1 MRLFAR
7 PTSRLRPDGADAP
20 PTPPGHEPP
29 GQTRMTGE
37 ATKPASQAENPPTT
51 PEQPSR
57 EIDAGLIDQL
67 AGERQPPSIL
77 GVQLAFLQRQKEPAS
92 LPRIVARWGVMSD
105 DARSMAWSLGGE
117 HIRAAVERAV
127 RFGPAHL
134 RAGALLAVGDRPISE
149 LADAVAEILRDP
161 TSSETDRRSAEATLD
176 TLSRCVHLD
185 DRGRQLVVAALARSA
200 EAADV
205 HRCAGVISALVR
217 MAALQP
223 AAWRAVRPSMSWLSE
238 PDHPAVMM
246 LRGILRRGGE
256 PVVGAAAWRLIV
268 EPTLSGACAERLR
281 APLPGDSV
289 AWRMDRSFL
298 LLNPRRAA
306 LTRSEAA
313 GSTGAS
319 TQRTTAAQAQ
329 RVSAHERDLAVIDQL
344 PPQSRIG
351 AVRWVQR
358 SGFIASTQLRDEA
371 LAQRLTDA
379 NALVRLVA
387 CTACTRTAPEPTCV
401 RDFVFD
407 PHPRVGR
414 HASLALLATVRSES
428 LPSDQRTALAITL
441 LRSASPS
448 ERDLARAVLLR
459 LASAPS
465 DPLLERRM
473 RKRSAAGASTAGA
486 ESIERLIIGEPQT
499 DTARIVEAVRT
510 GRVIRHASE
519 LLSFLRGV
527 VDEPSEAALERTSR
541 PRAAAAGAA
550 GRLIGSALDTDLQ
563 RRVLIDLATRDPEA
577 RVRASAIESITRLA
591 RREPLAGHDELTAAL
606 REVCHRET
614 NHRAR
619 SAAALGL
626 LIVGH
631 ARQDHALH
639 ATGRETILQL
649 LASQH
654 TREIH
659 AGLWACERAAA
670 YSADGITEMINAVDL
685 VLVSEARD
693 DGAIRTRAERAHA
706 KLTAELRR
714 RWTERTSSMS
724 ANALTF

>member
-1 MRLFAR
+1 M
-7 PTSRLRPDGADAP
+7 
-20 PTPPGHEPP
+20 P
-29 GQTRMTGE
+29 GQTPGAGE
-37 ATKPASQAENPPTT
+37 STKPASQAEYSPAA

-67 AGERQPPSIL
+67 ASELQPKSIL

-92 LPRIVARWGVMSD
+92 LSRIVARWGVMTD

-117 HIRAAVERAV
+117 YIRAVVERGV

-134 RAGALLAVGDRPISE
+134 RAGALLAVADRPLTE

-161 TSSETDRRSAEATLD
+161 STDETDRRRAESTLD
-176 TLSRCVHLD
+176 ALSRSVHLD
-185 DRGRQLVVAALARSA
+185 EIGRVRVVAALARSA

-205 HRCAGVISALVR
+205 HRCAGVISALIR

-223 AAWRAVRPSMSWLSE
+223 AAWRAVRQQMTWLSE

-268 EPTLSGACAERLR
+268 EPTLSGACNERLR

-306 LTRSEAA
+306 LTRSETTSTPAGGTSRANAA
-313 GSTGAS
+313 Q
-319 TQRTTAAQAQ
+319 TQRL
-329 RVSAHERDLAVIDQL
+329 SAHERDLAVIDQL
-344 PPQSRIG
+344 PIQSRVG

-358 SGFIASTQLRDEA
+358 SGFIGSAPLREDA
-371 LAQRLTDA
+371 LARRLTDA
-379 NALVRLVA
+379 SPLVRFMT
-387 CTACTRTAPEPTCV
+387 CTACTHASPEPSCV

-414 HASLALLATVRSES
+414 HAALALLATSRSES

-448 ERDLARAVLLR
+448 ERDLARAVLVR
-459 LASAPS
+459 MAAAPS
-465 DPLLERRM
+465 DSLVDRRA
-473 RKRSAAGASTAGA
+473 RRRSKAAA
-486 ESIERLIIGEPQT
+486 EPIERLIVGEPQT
-499 DTARIVEAVRT
+499 DAARIVEAVRC
-510 GRVIRHASE
+510 GRVLKHAEE
-519 LLSFLRGV
+519 LLSFLRDGI
-527 VDEPSEAALERTSR
+527 DEPSDSGLQRTSR
-541 PRAAAAGAA
+541 SRAAAAGAA
-550 GRLIGSALDTDLQ
+550 GRLVGVSVDIELQ

-591 RREPLAGHDELTAAL
+591 RREAQQQSDELVSAL
-606 REVCHRET
+606 REACTRET

-631 ARQDHALH
+631 ARGDRSLH
-639 ATGRETILQL
+639 AQGRETILCL
-649 LASQH
+649 LASENA
-654 TREIH
+654 RDIH
-659 AGLWACERAAA
+659 AGLWACERGAAF
-670 YSADGITEMINAVDL
+670 SAEGITELINTVDL

-693 DGAIRTRAERAHA
+693 DETIRVRAERAQA

-714 RWTERTSSMS
+714 RWSDRS
-724 ANALTF
+724 ASPAAGAFSL